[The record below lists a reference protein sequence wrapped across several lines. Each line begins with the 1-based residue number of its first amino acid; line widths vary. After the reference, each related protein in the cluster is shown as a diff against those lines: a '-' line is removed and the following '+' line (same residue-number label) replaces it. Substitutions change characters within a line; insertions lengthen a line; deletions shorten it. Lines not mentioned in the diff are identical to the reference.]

1 MGVADGMYMWN
12 LIVHIP
18 DSFPKTYEMGNGK
31 TSIGRAT
38 TNDIVV
44 EDAAASR
51 NHAEFRVDEAARTI
65 SIVDLDSTN
74 GTFVNHDR
82 ISGECPLKVNDVI
95 RIGQIIFNLSLPGDE
110 NEVRQGASGTHLFTR
125 ELLLESIDQHAV
137 LLYDVARKLNFAT
150 SLAMIVDEL
159 TVLIRHSLGVQ
170 SCEIVMKNMF
180 DQFEG
185 IGGRAA
191 MAARAIKNR
200 AAEVSP
206 TEMYVPILSGDDVLA
221 LMVLKKERPGTRSFT
236 RNHLQIAI
244 AISHQASLTIQRM
257 NLLEKVRKEE
267 QIRQLFTRFVSPSE
281 VKLLLKNYVDTGEL
295 PPLHEEKVTVLFAD
309 IAESVGMAEKMGV
322 KKFASVL
329 DRFYNDSADIVF
341 KHNGMLKYLGDGIMA
356 IFVDAPEETAPE
368 IRAISSGRELL
379 GRIKTTGHLV
389 LNQRIIMG
397 VSINTGVAM
406 VGYIGTRERAEFN
419 AIGDVVN
426 VVFRMQE
433 HARPNRI
440 VVGPATVA
448 AIVDKYPTRR
458 IGAVSLRGREGAV
471 QVYEVLP

>member
-1 MGVADGMYMWN
+1 
-12 LIVHIP
+12 
-18 DSFPKTYEMGNGK
+18 
-31 TSIGRAT
+31 
-38 TNDIVV
+38 
-44 EDAAASR
+44 
-51 NHAEFRVDEAARTI
+51 
-65 SIVDLDSTN
+65 
-74 GTFVNHDR
+74 
-82 ISGECPLKVNDVI
+82 
-95 RIGQIIFNLSLPGDE
+95 
-110 NEVRQGASGTHLFTR
+110 
-125 ELLLESIDQHAV
+125 
-137 LLYDVARKLNFAT
+137 
-150 SLAMIVDEL
+150 
-159 TVLIRHSLGVQ
+159 
-170 SCEIVMKNMF
+170 
-180 DQFEG
+180 
-185 IGGRAA
+185 
-191 MAARAIKNR
+191 MAIRAIRNR
-200 AAEVSP
+200 SAEVSP

-221 LMVLKKERPGTRSFT
+221 LMVLRKERPGTRAFT

-244 AISHQASLTIQRM
+244 AISHQASLTLQRM

-356 IFVDAPEETAPE
+356 IFVDAPDEPAPE
-368 IRAISSGRELL
+368 VRAILSGRELL

-397 VSINTGVAM
+397 IAINTGVAM

-433 HARPNRI
+433 YARPNRI

-448 AIVDKYPTRR
+448 AIVDKYPTQR

>member
-1 MGVADGMYMWN
+1 MWN
-12 LIVHIP
+12 LIVHVP
-18 DSFPKTYEMGNGK
+18 DSFPQTYELGNGK
-31 TSIGRAT
+31 LSIGRAV

-51 NHAEFRVDEAARTI
+51 HHGEFRGDEAQEKI
-65 SIVDLDSTN
+65 SIVDLGSTN
-74 GTFVNHDR
+74 GTFVNHER
-82 ISGECPLKVNDVI
+82 ISGECVLKANDVI
-95 RIGQIIFNLSLPGDE
+95 RIGQVIINVIWPGDE
-110 NEVRQGASGTHLFTR
+110 QEIKQGAAGTHLFTR
-125 ELLLESIDQHAV
+125 ELLLESVDQHAV

-150 SLAMIVDEL
+150 SLGMIVDEL
-159 TVLIRHSLGVQ
+159 NVLMKNSMGVQ
-170 SCEIVMKNMF
+170 TCRIVMKDKF
-180 DQFEG
+180 GKLEEP
-185 IGGRAA
+185 GGPPLAI
-191 MAARAIKNR
+191 RAIQNR

-206 TEMYVPILSGDDVLA
+206 TEMYVPILSDNDVLA
-221 LMVLKKERPGTRSFT
+221 LMYLRKERPGTRAFT

-267 QIRQLFTRFVSPSE
+267 QARQLFTRFVSPSE
-281 VKLLLKNYVDTGEL
+281 VKLLLKSYLDTGEL
-295 PPLHEEKVTVLFAD
+295 PPLHEEKVTIMFAD
-309 IAESVGMAEKMGV
+309 IAESIGMGEKMGV
-322 KKFASVL
+322 KRFAEIL
-329 DRFYNDSADIVF
+329 NQFYKDSADIIF
-341 KHNGMLKYLGDGIMA
+341 KYNGMLKYLGDGVMA
-356 IFVDAPEETAPE
+356 IFVDLPGEPAPEV
-368 IRAISSGRELL
+368 RAILSGRELL

-389 LNQRIIMG
+389 LNQRVILG

-433 HARPNRI
+433 YARPNRI

-448 AIVDKYPTRR
+448 AIVDTYPIQR
-458 IGAVSLRGREGAV
+458 IGAVNIRGREREM

>member
-1 MGVADGMYMWN
+1 MYMWN

-18 DSFPKTYEMGNGK
+18 DSYPKTYELGNGK
-31 TSIGRAT
+31 TSLGRAT
-38 TNDIVV
+38 TNEIVV

-51 NHAEFRVDEAARTI
+51 HHAEFRVDGAAKTI

-125 ELLLESIDQHAV
+125 ELLLESVDQHAV

-150 SLAMIVDEL
+150 SLGMIVDEL
-159 TVLIRHSLGVQ
+159 TVLIKHAMGVQ
-170 SCEIVMKNMF
+170 SCEIVMKSKF
-180 DQFEG
+180 DQFEE
-185 IGGRAA
+185 IGGRGAL
-191 MAARAIKNR
+191 AARAVKNR

-221 LMVLKKERPGTRSFT
+221 LMILKKERPGTRAFT

-281 VKLLLKNYVDTGEL
+281 VKLLLKNFIDTGEL

-322 KKFASVL
+322 KKFATVL

-341 KHNGMLKYLGDGIMA
+341 KHSGMLKYLGDGILA
-356 IFVDAPEETAPE
+356 IFVDVPGEPVPEV
-368 IRAISSGRELL
+368 RAILSGRELL

-426 VVFRMQE
+426 VAFRMQE
-433 HARPNRI
+433 YARPNRI
-440 VVGPATVA
+440 VIGPATVA
-448 AIVDKYPTRR
+448 AVVDKYPTQR
-458 IGAVSLRGREGAV
+458 IGAVTLRGREHSV

>member
-1 MGVADGMYMWN
+1 MWN
-12 LIVHIP
+12 LVVHIP
-18 DSFPKTYEMGNGK
+18 DSYPKTYELGSGK

-51 NHAEFRVDEAARTI
+51 HHAEIRVDEAAKKI
-65 SIVDLDSTN
+65 SLVDLDSTN
-74 GTFVNHDR
+74 GTFVNHER

-95 RIGQIIFNLSLPGDE
+95 RIGQVIFNLVLPG
-110 NEVRQGASGTHLFTR
+110 NEGEIKQGASGTHRFTR
-125 ELLLESIDQHAV
+125 ELLLESLDQHAV

-150 SLAMIVDEL
+150 SLGMIVDEL
-159 TVLIRHSLGVQ
+159 TVLIKHSMGVQ
-170 SCEIVMKNMF
+170 TCEIIMKNMF
-180 DQFEG
+180 GKFDG
-185 IGGRAA
+185 SGGSALA
-191 MAARAIKNR
+191 VRAIQNR
-200 AAEVSP
+200 SAEVSP
-206 TEMYVPILSGDDVLA
+206 TEMYVPVLSGDDVLA
-221 LMVLKKERPGTRSFT
+221 MLYLKKERPGTRAFT
-236 RNHLQIAI
+236 RNQLQIAV

-267 QIRQLFTRFVSPSE
+267 QVRQLFTRFVSPSE
-281 VKLLLKNYVDTGEL
+281 VKLLLKNYLETGEL
-295 PPLHEEKVTVLFAD
+295 PPLHEEKVTVMFAD
-309 IAESVGMAEKMGV
+309 LAESIGMGEKMGV
-322 KKFASVL
+322 KNFASVL
-329 DRFYNDSADIVF
+329 NQFYNDSADIIF
-341 KHNGMLKYLGDGIMA
+341 KYNGMLKYLGDGVMA
-356 IFVDAPEETAPE
+356 IFVDIPGELAPEV
-368 IRAISSGRELL
+368 RAILSGREIL

-419 AIGDVVN
+419 ALGDVVN

-433 HARPNRI
+433 YARPNRI

-448 AIVDKYPTRR
+448 AIVDKYPTQR
-458 IGAVSLRGREGAV
+458 IGAVTLRGRESSF

>member
-1 MGVADGMYMWN
+1 MWN

-51 NHAEFRVDEAARTI
+51 NHAEFWVDEAAKTI

-95 RIGQIIFNLSLPGDE
+95 RIGQVIFNLSLPGEE
-110 NEVRQGASGTHLFTR
+110 NEVKQGASGTHLFTR

-137 LLYDVARKLNFAT
+137 LLYEVARKLNFAT
-150 SLAMIVDEL
+150 SLSMIVDEL
-159 TVLIRHSLGVQ
+159 TVLIRHSMGVQ
-170 SCEIVMKNMF
+170 SCEIIMKDSF
-180 DQFEG
+180 GKFQG
-185 IGGRAA
+185 TGGSRLAV
-191 MAARAIKNR
+191 RAIQNR
-200 AAEVSP
+200 SAEVSP
-206 TEMYVPILSGDDVLA
+206 TEMYVPILSGDDILA
-221 LMVLKKERPGTRSFT
+221 LMVLKKERPGTRAFT

-244 AISHQASLTIQRM
+244 AISHQASLTLQRM

-309 IAESVGMAEKMGV
+309 IAESVGMAERMGV

-329 DRFYNDSADIVF
+329 NRFYNDSADIVF

-356 IFVDAPEETAPE
+356 IYVEVPGEGAPEV
-368 IRAISSGRELL
+368 RAIQSGRELL

-433 HARPNRI
+433 YARPNRI

-448 AIVDKYPTRR
+448 AIVDKYPTQR
-458 IGAVSLRGREGAV
+458 IGAMSLRGREGAV
-471 QVYEVLP
+471 QIYEVLP